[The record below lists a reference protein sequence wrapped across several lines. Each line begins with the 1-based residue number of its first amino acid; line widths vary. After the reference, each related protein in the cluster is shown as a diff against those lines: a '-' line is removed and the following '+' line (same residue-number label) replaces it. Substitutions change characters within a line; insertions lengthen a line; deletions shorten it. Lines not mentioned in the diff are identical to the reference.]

1 MTFLGI
7 TRYRSS
13 SIIERGLWEICAG
26 IVRFHGHVGGRGL
39 GFSAFSRSL
48 RPPAQF
54 HFRSHTIYFL
64 PILSTMA
71 RPRSAACVSGRG
83 MQLLLPALLA
93 MMALGCNCQS
103 VQVDGS
109 RVVEVVSGRG
119 IS

>member
-1 MTFLGI
+1 
-7 TRYRSS
+7 
-13 SIIERGLWEICAG
+13 
-26 IVRFHGHVGGRGL
+26 
-39 GFSAFSRSL
+39 
-48 RPPAQF
+48 
-54 HFRSHTIYFL
+54 
-64 PILSTMA
+64 MA